1 MSRQQTGIL
10 ELLPANAARLGGLQH
25 RCNTLEKK
33 VKKTIKIVHRH
44 QNNVTFCC
52 FCIPPRSV
60 LPALKSYH
68 VAHV

>member
-44 QNNVTFCC
+44 QNNV
-52 FCIPPRSV
+52 
-60 LPALKSYH
+60 
-68 VAHV
+68 